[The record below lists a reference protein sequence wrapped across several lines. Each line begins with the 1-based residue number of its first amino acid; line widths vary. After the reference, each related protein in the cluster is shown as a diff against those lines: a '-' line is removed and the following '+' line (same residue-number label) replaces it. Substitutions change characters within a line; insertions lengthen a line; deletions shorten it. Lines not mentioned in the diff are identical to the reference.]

1 MGRVGHAAPEHVRQ
15 KAAGPAHW
23 GLGHLG
29 LILPHLLPLSQ
40 TWNPGQQ

>member
-29 LILPHLLPLSQ
+29 LIDHGPQNKPQ
-40 TWNPGQQ
+40 VADGAG